1 MQLLNLKISKN
12 SLFNS
17 FFFIFLVVQGT
28 NLKLNLSLGLI
39 STFLTLILVLI
50 PLVIIILRLNKA
62 LLSPKNSLVFISA
75 SLIICSCFLNL
86 LLQVP
91 NYIGIVQTLS
101 FTLPWLLLVAAI
113 MSREYIEENSYKFL
127 DWFNNF
133 IVILIFFGI
142 IEYIACFAFGK
153 IPPLVETAN
162 GDFFVGYT
170 TVFHVI
176 GDSDLPHF
184 RFYGPFGEPGELA
197 MWGSIL
203 LIYNIIRKNYLY
215 VLILLIALFGAFSPS
230 VFLALSIPYIVFSI
244 KRKSILSFFL
254 FFSTL
259 LLAFIFR
266 NEIFIF
272 YDEVIVNKAR
282 SLAARSDNFFGFFN
296 DFKYLFLNHPMG
308 IPFFETTAEKFESGI
323 GYITNFTPT
332 YAFESGGF
340 IAFIC
345 YMYMLIFGLY
355 ISLKGILFSRNN
367 FLDYEI
373 YIYFLMLA
381 TYVVQ
386 RHTVFE
392 FAIFPLLF
400 GAIFVSNSKS
410 FNRKI
415 NA

>member
-1 MQLLNLKISKN
+1 MQRVNLKISKN
-12 SLFNS
+12 SLFNA
-17 FFFIFLVVQGT
+17 FFFIYLIVQGT

-39 STFLTLILVLI
+39 STVLTLVLVLI
-50 PLVIIILRLNKA
+50 PLMIIILRANKTSLSPNNSLIFIFA
-62 LLSPKNSLVFISA
+62 LLIV
-75 SLIICSCFLNL
+75 CSSFLNL
-86 LLQVP
+86 FLQVP

-101 FTLPWLLLVAAI
+101 FTLPWLLLLAAI
-113 MSREYIEENSYKFL
+113 MSRDYILENCDKFL

-142 IEYIACFAFGK
+142 LEYIACFAFGK

-203 LIYNIIRKNYLY
+203 FIYNIFRKNYFY
-215 VLILLIALFGAFSPS
+215 VLILSIALFGAFSPS
-230 VFLALSIPYIVFSI
+230 VFLAFFIPYIIFSF
-244 KRKSILSFFL
+244 KRKSIIAFL
-254 FFSTL
+254 LFLAVL
-259 LLAFIFR
+259 LLALIFR
-266 NEIFIF
+266 NEIFNF

-282 SLAARSDNFFGFFN
+282 SLATRSDNLFGFFY
-296 DFKYLFLNHPMG
+296 DFKFLLLNHPMG
-308 IPFFETTAEKFESGI
+308 IPFFETTSEKIVSGL
-323 GYITNFTPT
+323 GYLSNFTPT
-332 YAFESGGF
+332 YAFERGGF

-345 YMYMLIFGLY
+345 YMLILFFGIY
-355 ISLKGILFSRNN
+355 ISITGILFSSNN
-367 FLDYEI
+367 FLDYET
-373 YIYFLMLA
+373 YIYFLMLT
-381 TYVVQ
+381 TYIVQ
-386 RHTVFE
+386 RTTVFE

-400 GAIFVSNSKS
+400 GAIFISKPKP
-410 FNRKI
+410 NKGKI